1 MKRRAAAVALVI
13 AGLAFSALPAH
24 AAPIEIT
31 PSAPEPAAAPDSQ
44 TILVTL
50 DSAGND
56 PEAAAQ
62 AVVSKAADAIDGAE
76 ITEVR
81 RVTKTTV
88 AVTLSGGVTTSE
100 ADQVAAKVDDQSNV
114 KAANAATV
122 FHPADTNLENS
133 LWNITAAA
141 SKYGV
146 AADVAWNS
154 TTGAGVRVGVVDT
167 GITLHPDLNANVIA
181 GYDFVSAPYGPGD
194 GDGWDSDPSDEGDAH
209 NDSDGQSVKSSWHG
223 THVAGTIAAAR
234 DSSGVVGIA
243 PNAKIEPLRVL
254 GANGGSEADVIS
266 AIRWAVGD
274 PSVYDPETGTPLVA
288 NLNPA
293 QVLNLSLGGESPS
306 CSIALQEAI
315 NYAVFTKGVPVVVA
329 AGNFGKQLYT
339 FSPANC
345 ANVIRVT
352 ATTYSGTWADYSNY
366 GDYWD
371 PATVAAP
378 GGSGYSTPCNST
390 GGQCGGILSTF
401 NAGPQGPTSPDY
413 AYMWGTS
420 MAAPHVSGVLA
431 LLRAMHPE
439 WTVAQLTAAVRGSAT
454 PVAKCS
460 SVDCGAGIVNAAKA
474 VAITNFITQLKAP
487 SISGKF
493 KVGKTLKVKSGKWS
507 PKVKVT
513 YRWLRNGRPISKATK
528 SKYKLTKKDKAK
540 WVSVQVTVTGPA
552 GYARQIVV
560 PTAHQ
565 VKR

>member
-13 AGLAFSALPAH
+13 AGLAFSALPAQ

-50 DSAGND
+50 DAAGSD

-76 ITEVR
+76 ISDVR

-100 ADQVAAKVDDQSNV
+100 ADQVAAKVDDQRNV
-114 KAANAATV
+114 RTAQAATV
-122 FHPADTNLENS
+122 FHPADINLEGS

-167 GITLHPDLNANVIA
+167 GITSHPDLNANVTA
-181 GYDFVSAPYGPGD
+181 GYDFVSTPYGPGD
-194 GDGWDSDPSDEGDAH
+194 GDGWDSDPSDMGDAH
-209 NDSDGQSVKSSWHG
+209 YDGSGAHVDSSWHG
-223 THVAGTIAAAR
+223 THVAGTIGAVR
-234 DSSGVVGIA
+234 NGVGVVGVA
-243 PNAKIEPLRVL
+243 PEAKVEPLRVL
-254 GANGGSEADVIS
+254 GANGGAEADVIA

-274 PSVYDPETGTPLVA
+274 PSVYDPETGTPLAV
-288 NLNPA
+288 NPNPV
-293 QVLNLSLGGESPS
+293 QVLNLSLGGDDA
-306 CSIALQEAI
+306 CSAATQEAI

-329 AGNFGKQLYT
+329 AGNSGKQLYT

-352 ATTYSGTWADYSNY
+352 ASTYSGTWADYSNY

-371 PATVAAP
+371 PATIAAP
-378 GGSGYSTPCNST
+378 GGSGISTPCSST
-390 GGQCGGILSTF
+390 AGQCGGVLSTI
-401 NAGPQGPTSPDY
+401 NLGTDGPTSADY

-431 LLRAMHPE
+431 LLRGLHPE
-439 WTVAQLTAAVRGSAT
+439 WSVAQLTAVIRGSAT
-454 PVAKCS
+454 TMINCS
-460 SVDCGAGIVNAAKA
+460 SVECGTGIVNAARA
-474 VAITNFITQLKAP
+474 VGITNFITQYKAP

-528 SKYKLTKKDKAK
+528 STYKLTKKDKAK
-540 WVSVQVTVTGPA
+540 WVSVQVTVIGPA